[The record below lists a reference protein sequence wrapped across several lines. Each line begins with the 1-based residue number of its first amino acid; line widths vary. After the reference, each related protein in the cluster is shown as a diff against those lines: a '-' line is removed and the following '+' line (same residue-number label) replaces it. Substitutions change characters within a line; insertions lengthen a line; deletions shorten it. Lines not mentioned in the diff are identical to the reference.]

1 MTARRRGNSEGSIY
15 FDASV
20 GLYRAAVTLSGGKRK
35 RVSARTRRAVAAK
48 LQSLQAQLAA
58 GLPVGDTSRVGP
70 YLEWWLDT
78 LEAKASSGTKSVNTV
93 DNASGSMRKWVVPT
107 LGTRRLVDLTPED
120 VETVLARMVAEGK
133 ARGTVARVRSYL
145 GQALAVAERR
155 GKVSRNVAR
164 LAEMPATPAPIAKRS
179 LTADQ
184 AHRLLEAI
192 EGDRFEAL
200 WLTGLLLGLRPGE
213 LTGLTWRDVDL
224 NAGTLM
230 VSGSMKIERGH
241 LHLGET
247 KNRGSLR
254 PLKLPDRVRDAL
266 RAHKRRQAEDRLR
279 VGSSWRPSDLVF
291 TTSVGTAINPN
302 NLRRS
307 FRAITGKA
315 QLPGRWVPNEL
326 RHSAAT
332 LMYESG
338 VPLEAIADILGHSS
352 TRMLEQHYRHATGRV
367 LDDHVVVMNKMF
379 GNG

>member
-1 MTARRRGNSEGSIY
+1 
-15 FDASV
+15 
-20 GLYRAAVTLSGGKRK
+20 
-35 RVSARTRRAVAAK
+35 
-48 LQSLQAQLAA
+48 
-58 GLPVGDTSRVGP
+58 
-70 YLEWWLDT
+70 
-78 LEAKASSGTKSVNTV
+78 
-93 DNASGSMRKWVVPT
+93 MRKWVVPT

-120 VETVLARMVAEGK
+120 VETVLAHMVAEGK
-133 ARGTVARVRSYL
+133 ARRTVARVRSYL

-164 LAEMPATPAPIAKRS
+164 LAEMPATPAPIGKRS
-179 LTADQ
+179 LTVDQ

-224 NAGTLM
+224 NAGSLM

-241 LHLGET
+241 LYLGET

-307 FRAITGKA
+307 FRALTGKA

-332 LMYESG
+332 LMYGSG
-338 VPLEAIADILGHSS
+338 VSLEAIADILGHSS

-379 GNG
+379 GSG

>member
-20 GLYRAAVTLSGGKRK
+20 GLYRAAVTLGSGKRK
-35 RVSARTRRAVAAK
+35 RVSARTRRAVASK

-58 GLPVGDTSRVGP
+58 GLPLGDTSRVGP

-93 DNASGSMRKWVVPT
+93 DNASGLMRKWVVPA

-120 VETVLARMVAEGK
+120 VETVLAHMVAEGK
-133 ARGTVARVRSYL
+133 ARRTVARVRSYL

-164 LAEMPATPAPIAKRS
+164 LAEMPATPAPIGKRS

-184 AHRLLEAI
+184 AHRLLDAI

-213 LTGLTWRDVDL
+213 LTGLTWGDVDL

-247 KNRGSLR
+247 KTRGSLR
-254 PLKLPDRVRDAL
+254 PLRLPDRVRDAL

-279 VGSSWRPSDLVF
+279 VGSS
-291 TTSVGTAINPN
+291 
-302 NLRRS
+302 
-307 FRAITGKA
+307 
-315 QLPGRWVPNEL
+315 
-326 RHSAAT
+326 
-332 LMYESG
+332 
-338 VPLEAIADILGHSS
+338 
-352 TRMLEQHYRHATGRV
+352 
-367 LDDHVVVMNKMF
+367 
-379 GNG
+379 